1 MPTPADTRLL
11 LKQLF
16 QQEFSKIVAVISSR
30 YGLAH
35 VEIAED
41 LVSDT
46 FLTATEHW
54 STHGLPPHPTAWL
67 YTVAKQKTLAYF
79 RREKIY
85 TRKVAPTLTATAESA
100 TPSPEIDFSPQY
112 IRDSQ
117 LKMLFAVCTPLI
129 AGEAQIALALR
140 VLCGFGIDEI
150 ASAFL
155 TNKETIN
162 KRLVRAKAKLRAE
175 GVRMELPSEAE
186 VADRLDRVLHI
197 IYLLFNEGY
206 YSRTQDEVIRRE
218 LCWEAMRLAVF
229 LTENE
234 LTNRP
239 ETQALLA
246 LMCFHASR
254 FDARQTADGGIV
266 LYGQQDENKWDTDL
280 IAQGIHYL
288 ERSASGNVVSPYH
301 LEARIAQLHCLPGDG
316 PDKWESILQL
326 HNHLLVLQY
335 SPAAAL
341 NRTYALYRARG
352 ATEALPEARKLRLE
366 TNHFYWVLLAELL
379 QHTDLPDAITCLK
392 RALEHARTTPEQQL
406 IRERIRQLAKR
417 ED

>member
-1 MPTPADTRLL
+1 VPTTPDTQFL

-46 FLTATEHW
+46 FLSATEHW
-54 STHGLPPHPTAWL
+54 TTDGLPPNPTAWL
-67 YTVAKQKTLAYF
+67 YAVAKQKTLAHF
-79 RREKIY
+79 RRENIY
-85 TRKVAPTLTATAESA
+85 AKKVAPALTASAELA
-100 TPSPEIDFSPQY
+100 TSSPEIDFSPQY

-117 LKMLFAVCTPLI
+117 LKLFFAICTPLI

-150 ASAFL
+150 AMAFL

-162 KRLVRAKAKLRAE
+162 KRLVRAKAKLRTE
-175 GVRMELPSEAE
+175 GVRMELPPEPE
-186 VADRLDRVLHI
+186 IADRLNRVLHI

-218 LCWEAMRLAVF
+218 LCLEAMRLALF
-229 LTENE
+229 LTESE

-246 LMCFHASR
+246 MMCFHASR

-266 LYGQQDENKWDTDL
+266 LYGQQDKRKWDADL
-280 IAQGIHYL
+280 VAQGIQYL
-288 ERSASGNVVSPYH
+288 DRSARGNRLSSYH

-316 PDKWESILQL
+316 PDKWEKILQL
-326 HNHLLVLQY
+326 HNQLLMLQY
-335 SPAAAL
+335 SPALAL

-352 ATEALPEARKLRLE
+352 AAKALPEARKLQLE

-379 QHTDLPDAITCLK
+379 QHTHPQEAIIYLK
-392 RALEHARTTPEQQL
+392 RALEQARTIPEQQL
-406 IRERIRQLAKR
+406 IHERIDRLSKA
-417 ED
+417 